1 MDFGFG
7 FKASSW
13 MAYSMKGRCIK
24 AAWSVCV
31 WSVYNFIKCK
41 NGTSLFELISDL
53 SSSNLSKEL
62 NSSLGK

>member
-24 AAWSVCV
+24 AAWSVCGL
-31 WSVYNFIKCK
+31 FT
-41 NGTSLFELISDL
+41 TSLNARMEHLC
-53 SSSNLSKEL
+53 L
-62 NSSLGK
+62 N